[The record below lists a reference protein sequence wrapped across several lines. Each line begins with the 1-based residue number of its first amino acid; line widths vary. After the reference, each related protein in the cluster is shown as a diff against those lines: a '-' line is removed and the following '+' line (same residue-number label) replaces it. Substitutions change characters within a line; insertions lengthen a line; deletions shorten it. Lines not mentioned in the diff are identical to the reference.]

1 VAGRFLFY
9 SEVLLRG
16 VREEDYALRL
26 EALAEELPLAV
37 AATDASGRVVV
48 WNRTLAAWA
57 GRREGA
63 LGRPLLEALGLLA
76 HDPNLDWSS
85 LLEAA
90 LRGAPRLELAR
101 HPLGERLVRAT
112 LGPMVGPGGQVLGA
126 VLSLQDITSG
136 AREEERRRLQ
146 TRSDAVAALG
156 AGIAHEIRN
165 PINALSL
172 NLQLLRERIADL
184 PREVIAAKTD
194 AMVAELQRMESL
206 VAHLLEVSRGG
217 EPDRAPESVDEIV
230 AAVVERLDG
239 TAQRLGARLAFRRGS
254 RRLLRVD
261 RARIDRAV
269 HNVVR
274 NALEA
279 AGRGGSVE
287 VTTRDDPHSTVIVVD
302 DDGPG
307 IAPEDRERV
316 FELFFTRKRGSG
328 GTGLGLPLA
337 QRAVESHGGEIEV
350 LARPGGGARFVIHL
364 PHGDGPDAAQGA

>member
-1 VAGRFLFY
+1 VSGRFLFY

-48 WNRTLAAWA
+48 WNRTMAILA
-57 GRREGA
+57 GRREDA
-63 LGRPLLEALGLLA
+63 LGRPLLQALPLLA
-76 HDPNLDWSS
+76 QDPNLDWST
-85 LLEAA
+85 LIEAA
-90 LRGAPRLELAR
+90 LRGGPRRELAR
-101 HPLGERLVRAT
+101 HPLGERLVRVT
-112 LGPMVGPGGQVLGA
+112 LGPMLGPGGVVLGA
-126 VLSLQDITSG
+126 VLALQDITSG

-146 TRSDAVAALG
+146 TRSDAVTALG

-184 PREVIAAKTD
+184 PRETIAAKAD
-194 AMVAELQRMESL
+194 AMIAELQRMESL

-217 EPDRAPESVDEIV
+217 EPDRAPEHVDAIL
-230 AAVVERLDG
+230 AAVVERLEG
-239 TAQRLGARLAFRRGS
+239 MAQRTGARLTFRPGS
-254 RRLLRVD
+254 RRRLLVD

-269 HNVVR
+269 HNVMR

-279 AGRGGSVE
+279 AGPGGRVE
-287 VTTRDDPHSTVIVVD
+287 VVTRDDPHSTVIVVD

-307 IAPEDRERV
+307 IAPADRERV

-337 QRAVESHGGEIEV
+337 QRAIEAHGGEIEV
-350 LARPGGGARFVIHL
+350 LERPGGGARFVIHL
-364 PHGDGPDAAQGA
+364 PLGDDARGDA